1 MASIPRWVWL
11 LAAAIL
17 AVLLLR
23 RRGVSPVA
31 GGGPIGA
38 GYNGSPDKT
47 AQNPKVVPYRG

>member
-1 MASIPRWVWL
+1 VAKVPGWVWL

-23 RRGVSPVA
+23 RGKAPLTTE
-31 GGGPIGA
+31 GPIRA

-47 AQNPKVVPYRG
+47 AQNPKVVPFRG

>member
-47 AQNPKVVPYRG
+47 AQNPKVGPWRG